1 MTDLVDRPVDA
12 LVVERKAVPV
22 PFHRASIDESDIQAV
37 VDVLRSGWLT
47 TGPVC
52 REFEASF
59 AATLGP
65 EVEALAVNSC
75 TSGLHLALEAVG
87 VGPGD
92 YVITPAYTFT
102 ATAEVVR
109 YLGAHPLLVDVDERT
124 GNLTVDIVQ
133 RAYQRLPASERHR
146 VKALVPVHFAGLPC
160 AMEELQALA
169 AANDW
174 ALVDDA
180 AHALPAERR
189 GRPVGSYGDITAF
202 SFYATKT
209 LCTGEGGMVVTRR
222 PELAARMRL
231 MRLHGIDRDV
241 FNRYAETDSWRY
253 AVVAPGFKYN
263 LTDMAA
269 ALGLSQ
275 LHRLRALRDKRAQIA
290 ATYTAAFAGIDGLY
304 VPPDAPAGDLHAWHL
319 YALRVLDGQL
329 VRDRLI
335 QELGREGI
343 GTSVHFI
350 PLHMQPYYRET
361 YALEDRDCP
370 SATRLHRREV
380 SLPLFPDMSCSQVER
395 VLEAVPA
402 ALARARRS
410 ARS

>member
-1 MTDLVDRPVDA
+1 MTEVVDRPTNS
-12 LVVERKAVPV
+12 LVVERALSV
-22 PFHRASIDESDIQAV
+22 PFHSASIDEGDIQAV

-52 REFEASF
+52 KAFEQAF
-59 AATLGP
+59 ARRLGP
-65 EVEALAVNSC
+65 DVEALAVNSC

-124 GNLTVDIVQ
+124 GNITADIVQ
-133 RAYQRLPASERHR
+133 RAFQRLPSTERHR
-146 VKALVPVHFAGLPC
+146 IKALVPVHFGGLPC
-160 AMEELQALA
+160 AMEELAALA
-169 AANDW
+169 EANDW
-174 ALVDDA
+174 ALIDDA

-189 GRPVGSYGDITAF
+189 GLPVGAYGDATAY

-222 PELAARMRL
+222 PELATRMRL

-263 LTDMAA
+263 MTDIAA

-275 LHRLRALRDKRAQIA
+275 LQRLRALRDQRAAIA
-290 ATYTAAFAGIDGLY
+290 ATYSKAFADIDGLY
-304 VPPDAPAGDLHAWHL
+304 LPPDAPEGDLHAWHL
-319 YALRVLDGQL
+319 YALRVLDGQK

-335 QELGREGI
+335 EELGREGI

-350 PLHMQPYYRET
+350 PLHMHPYYRQT

-370 SATRLHRREV
+370 SSTRLHRREV
-380 SLPLFPDMSCSQVER
+380 SLPLFPDMTPTQVDR

-402 ALARARRS
+402 ALVRARRS